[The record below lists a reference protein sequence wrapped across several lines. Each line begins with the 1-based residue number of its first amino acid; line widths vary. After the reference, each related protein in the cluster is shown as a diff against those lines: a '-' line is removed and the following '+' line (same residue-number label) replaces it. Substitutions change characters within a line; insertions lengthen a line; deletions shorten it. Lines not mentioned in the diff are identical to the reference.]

1 MARTI
6 AEIYDSII
14 AEKQNM
20 SSLNALQPSIDSSQD
35 LLNDLT
41 SSSKVAV
48 WRLWAFI
55 TAVAINV
62 FEVIHDQH
70 VAWIENRATQIPTGT
85 TIWYHEQSLLFHV
98 ASRCRSQSP
107 PVCIF
112 VSLCSTFGPPLGTRA
127 VLCS

>member
-1 MARTI
+1 MFLARTI
-6 AEIYDSII
+6 LEIYDSII

-20 SSLNALQPSIDSSQD
+20 ASLNALQPSIDSSQD

-62 FEVIHDQH
+62 FEVFHYQH
-70 VAWIENRATQIPTGT
+70 VAWIENISTQIVLVFRFWSRNFTCRRTTGK
-85 TIWYHEQSLLFHV
+85 LFECLADYRITPHK
-98 ASRCRSQSP
+98 P
-107 PVCIF
+107 PSNPKID
-112 VSLCSTFGPPLGTRA
+112 T
-127 VLCS
+127 